1 MGPAWARFEFMRQ
14 TIPHLMSMMRYDLTM
29 PPRPSTDHLADLAPR
44 LSAAGERVTRQRLLV
59 AKTLAAADQ
68 QLSAQELYDRLRPD
82 HPELGRAT
90 VFRVLEALVSV
101 GAARRLERPGHVYAY
116 VSCDPRHHHHL
127 VCSQCGRV
135 EEIGERFVA
144 ELTDS
149 VSEHYG
155 FAIADAT
162 LDFYGL
168 CATCLQGA
176 GEKGG

>member
-1 MGPAWARFEFMRQ
+1 MGPVWARFEFMRQ

-59 AKTLAAADQ
+59 ARTLAAADQ

-149 VSEHYG
+149 VSENYG

>member
-59 AKTLAAADQ
+59 ARTLAAADQ

-149 VSEHYG
+149 VSENYG

>member
-149 VSEHYG
+149 VSENYG

>member
-1 MGPAWARFEFMRQ
+1 
-14 TIPHLMSMMRYDLTM
+14 MSLMRYDLSM
-29 PPRPSTDHLADLAPR
+29 PARTSTDHLADLAPR

-59 AKTLAAADQ
+59 AKALAAADQ

-116 VSCDPRHHHHL
+116 VSCEPRHHHHL

-135 EEIGERFVA
+135 DEIGERFVA
-144 ELTDS
+144 ELTES
-149 VSEHYG
+149 ISERYG

-168 CATCLQGA
+168 CSVCLQGA
-176 GEKGG
+176 GEQGG

>member
-1 MGPAWARFEFMRQ
+1 MA
-14 TIPHLMSMMRYDLTM
+14 
-29 PPRPSTDHLADLAPR
+29 PRPSTDHLADLAPR

-149 VSEHYG
+149 VSENYG

-176 GEKGG
+176 GEQGG

>member
-1 MGPAWARFEFMRQ
+1 MSPRRATAPA
-14 TIPHLMSMMRYDLTM
+14 
-29 PPRPSTDHLADLAPR
+29 ADLGPR
-44 LSAAGERVTRQRLLV
+44 LTAAGERVTPQRLLI
-59 AKTLAAADQ
+59 AQALAAADE
-68 QLSAQELYDRLRPD
+68 QLSAQELYDHLRPE

-116 VSCDPRHHHHL
+116 VSCDPKHHHHL

-135 EEIGERFVA
+135 EEIGERFIA

-149 VSEHYG
+149 ISGRYG
-155 FAIADAT
+155 FKIEDAT

-168 CATCLQGA
+168 CSVCIQGA
-176 GEKGG
+176 GEKRE